1 MYGVVYG
8 QPNDF
13 KLHKRII
20 CTNNPAAIPKNPAK
34 YAKKMYMNLHNLTV
48 KLNEKSG
55 ILNEQI
61 AVIDII
67 IIKTGLTKFA
77 LTAASPSIIPPTIPI
92 VGPIGDGTL
101 IPASR
106 INSNETSINKIS
118 NIVGNGT
125 VSRAASMVK
134 SNSVGNSSWWYEVTA
149 TYIPGKNKAKN
160 TAIILINFNILENWN
175 LKFASSGD
183 DRKSDK
189 TPWCN

>member
-1 MYGVVYG
+1 MLLFFHSILILPCEYFFLGLTILERFSLFHIGGKKYDVNVRLLLCKIYGVVYG

-134 SNSVGNSSWWYEVTA
+134 SNSVGNSS
-149 TYIPGKNKAKN
+149 
-160 TAIILINFNILENWN
+160 
-175 LKFASSGD
+175 
-183 DRKSDK
+183 
-189 TPWCN
+189 

>member
-1 MYGVVYG
+1 
-8 QPNDF
+8 
-13 KLHKRII
+13 
-20 CTNNPAAIPKNPAK
+20 
-34 YAKKMYMNLHNLTV
+34 MNLHNLTV

-134 SNSVGNSSWWYEVTA
+134 SNSVGNSS
-149 TYIPGKNKAKN
+149 
-160 TAIILINFNILENWN
+160 
-175 LKFASSGD
+175 
-183 DRKSDK
+183 
-189 TPWCN
+189 